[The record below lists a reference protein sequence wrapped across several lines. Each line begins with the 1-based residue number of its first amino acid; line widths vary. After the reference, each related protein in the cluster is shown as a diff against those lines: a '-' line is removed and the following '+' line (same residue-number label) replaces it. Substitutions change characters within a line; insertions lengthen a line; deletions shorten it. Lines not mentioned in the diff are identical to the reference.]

1 MMLNNTRQF
10 RLDLRRIQDDIKAHR
25 AWLTEHGLAGALKAK
40 HVNKFIKLAKWK
52 NQAQLDK
59 FKSKPR
65 WNQHWL
71 IRNARELGQYSEA

>member
-25 AWLTEHGLAGALKAK
+25 AWLTEHGLAGALKAQ
-40 HVNKFIKLAKWK
+40 HVKKFIKLAKWK

-71 IRNARELGQYSEA
+71 IRHARELGQYT